1 MIRRARI
8 DSIVEMALESIA
20 GMKLTGLSA
29 RDNITVQNGHVGAI
43 EKLIALERTIIRAI
57 CRSITEDYADL
68 S

>member
-1 MIRRARI
+1 
-8 DSIVEMALESIA
+8 MALESIA